1 MLPWRGFSD
10 NVGNTMGQ
18 VHNILYI
25 GTHFNVLLETVL
37 WLTLLLNII
46 IVFPFTVFIL
56 IKHKQLSRDFLVK
69 VVTHY
74 IKMNVPEFKFSCVS

>member
-1 MLPWRGFSD
+1 MLPWRGFGD
-10 NVGNTMGQ
+10 DVRNTMGL
-18 VHNILYI
+18 VHNLYI
-25 GTHFNVLLETVL
+25 GTHFSVLFETVL

-46 IVFPFTVFIL
+46 TIFPFTVFIL
-56 IKHKQLSRDFLVK
+56 IKRKQLLHDFLVK

>member
-1 MLPWRGFSD
+1 MLEIQWTRCIIF
-10 NVGNTMGQ
+10 
-18 VHNILYI
+18 LYV
-25 GTHFNVLLETVL
+25 GTHFNVLLETVH

-46 IVFPFTVFIL
+46 IIFPFIVFIL
-56 IKHKQLSRDFLVK
+56 IKCKQLLRDFLVK